1 MKVLVC
7 GSTGFVGRAV
17 AAALKARGHRVLGAS
32 RSGPLRIDF
41 MAPVGAPAWAE
52 RLRELQVDA
61 VVNCVGILMAR
72 GARSFERVHA
82 AGPAELFEGAAQAGI
97 SRVVQVSAL
106 GADTGESPYLRSKRS
121 ADEALLALPLA
132 GTVLRPSLL
141 YGPGCPST
149 ALFATLAALPVVAL
163 PGGGTMPLQPLHVYE
178 LAEIV
183 VRCLEREQP
192 ARGAF
197 ELGGAAALSYREML
211 STFRAAQRLGDA
223 LWMPLPLALMRLAGW
238 CAEALPQSVFCRE
251 TVALLACGKLPA
263 HNAAAA
269 LLGRAPSAL
278 ATGLAISPPMPWL
291 SLRAELSPALAW
303 ALRGSLAAMWLWTAA
318 ISLALPQRSG
328 VLELLARCGF
338 AGDAGLVAL
347 VASCTLNTAL
357 GLAVLLHPGPRVH
370 ALQAAAIVGY
380 TLTAAFHMPEL
391 TLDHCGPLVKNL
403 PLLAAVA
410 VLWMA
415 APASGG
421 ATSHERRSERLN
433 HA

>member
-41 MAPVGAPAWAE
+41 MAPVGAEAWAE

-72 GARSFERVHA
+72 GGQSFERVHA
-82 AGPAELFEGAAQAGI
+82 EGPAELFAGAARAGI
-97 SRVVQVSAL
+97 ARVVQVSAL
-106 GADTGESPYLRSKRS
+106 GADAGTSPYLRSKRT
-121 ADEALLALPLA
+121 ADDALLALPLA

-163 PGGGTMPLQPLHVYE
+163 PGGGEMRLQPLHVYE

-183 VRCLEREQP
+183 VRCLERAEP
-192 ARGAF
+192 ACGAF
-197 ELGGAAALSYREML
+197 EIGGAAALSYREML
-211 STFRAAQRLGDA
+211 ATFRAAQRLGEA
-223 LWMPLPLALMRLAGW
+223 LWLPLPIASMRLAAC

-251 TVALLACGKLPA
+251 TIALLERGNVPA
-263 HNAAAA
+263 HNAAAS
-269 LLGRAPSAL
+269 LLGRAPTAL
-278 ATGLAISPPMPWL
+278 AAGLAISPPAPWI

-328 VLELLARCGF
+328 VLDLLARCGF
-338 AGDAGLVAL
+338 EGDAGLVAL

-357 GLAVLLHPGPRVH
+357 GLAVLLNPGPRVH
-370 ALQAAAIVGY
+370 ALQMAAIVGY

-391 TLDHCGPLVKNL
+391 TLDHCGPLAKNL

-415 APASGG
+415 APARSD
-421 ATSHERRSERLN
+421 AASHERRNANLKR
-433 HA
+433 A